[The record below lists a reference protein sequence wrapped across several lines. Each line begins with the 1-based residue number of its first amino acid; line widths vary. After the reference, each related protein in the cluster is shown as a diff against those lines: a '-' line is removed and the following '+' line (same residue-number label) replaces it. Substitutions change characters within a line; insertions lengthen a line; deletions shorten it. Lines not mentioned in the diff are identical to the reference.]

1 MPTLLEERPVARPAP
16 EVVVRV
22 ETAPT
27 SHRGGGRRGGRGL
40 ISTLGFGA
48 IALAIVLVAGSLTG
62 LINISNPFGS
72 STTDTSPPVLL
83 KKLTNLS
90 QFEAARGNFE
100 ARIETSTGVWWAPS
114 FIDGSSVDFDGIG
127 TVAATVDFSKLGT
140 DAVKV
145 NADHSVTITL
155 PRPTLQPAVVD
166 PKRSRV
172 VNRSRGLTQRI
183 GGVFT
188 GSPTSDRE
196 LYLRAA
202 KRMDKAARESS
213 LVTLAERNT
222 TKMLDGFLARLGY
235 PTVNVEFTN
244 GVRLTPR

>member
-1 MPTLLEERPVARPAP
+1 MPTMLEERPVARHAP

-27 SHRGGGRRGGRGL
+27 KHGGGGRRGGRGL
-40 ISTLGFGA
+40 LTTLGFGA
-48 IALAIVLVAGSLTG
+48 IALALVLVAGTLTG
-62 LINISNPFGS
+62 LISIGNPFAAT
-72 STTDTSPPVLL
+72 TTDHSPPVLL
-83 KKLTNLS
+83 KKLVNLS
-90 QFEAARGNFE
+90 AFEAAQGNFE
-100 ARIETSTGVWWAPS
+100 ARIELSRGVWWAPS

-155 PRPTLQPAVVD
+155 PKPTLQPAVVD
-166 PKRSRV
+166 PAASRV
-172 VNRSRGLTQRI
+172 VDRNLGLTQRI
-183 GGVFT
+183 GGMFQDN
-188 GSPTSDRE
+188 PTSERD

-202 KRMDKAARESS
+202 QRMDKAARESN
-213 LVTLAERNT
+213 LTARAEQNT
-222 TKMLDGFLARLGY
+222 IKMLEGFAGRLGY
-235 PTVNVEFTN
+235 TKVNVVFTN